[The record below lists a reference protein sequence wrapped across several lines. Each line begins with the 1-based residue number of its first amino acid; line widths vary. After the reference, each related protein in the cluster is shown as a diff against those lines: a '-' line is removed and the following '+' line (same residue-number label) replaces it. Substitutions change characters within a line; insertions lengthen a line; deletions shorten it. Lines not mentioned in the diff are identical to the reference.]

1 MFVRRLVLAIP
12 LLLLLLM
19 VVAFFSSSRLASD
32 PENIMSIGVLGE
44 ASNLNPILSTD
55 ASSSQVSSLIFQSL
69 LTVDEDMNMRGE
81 LAKSWDLS
89 QRTTFFFA
97 TPGEAEAALELL
109 RQSVLLPEG
118 TVLSQEIEFGVP
130 EVRLQLVEPGME
142 QSTLLH
148 NILGDAS
155 PITVFQVALP
165 EGGAAEIRASMAA
178 APLPAGA
185 VRWFNETSRS
195 LEITMVGDAATNEE
209 ALANALQQ
217 AGAKDFTIEAG
228 EAQWFLAEPEVHFY
242 LRPEVRWQDGEPFT
256 SRDVLFTYQAIMN
269 DAVASPRKPDFTL
282 VLEVQTPGEHEVLV
296 RYRQPYAPALN
307 SWRMSIIPAHIL
319 EPHPPA
325 WWAENFNR
333 RPVGTG
339 PFVIGTWR
347 TNEFIRLER
356 NPDYWEQPGPWLD
369 AVVFRVL
376 PDPLTLR
383 LAFETRQVDFWSVDP
398 WAVRSFLDDPRF
410 TVFTSPSSSYTYVGW
425 NLRRP
430 LFQDLQV
437 RRALAHAINVPQM
450 IEFLLYGYG
459 LQSTGIFTP
468 QMWFF
473 DPEVE
478 PLQFDPEKAR
488 TLLAEAGWTPGPDGV
503 LQKDGKRFSFTL
515 ITNNAN
521 EIRRDVSTLI
531 QDDLR
536 RVGIEVQI
544 ELYEWAVFISRYVQ
558 KADFDAIVLGWNLP
572 QDDFDQFQI
581 WHSSQRNPEQLNVVG
596 YANPEVDRLLEEI
609 RQEFNRDRVM
619 ELASALQRQI
629 YEDQPYLFLFVPE
642 GTSVMWEDA
651 YRVCRPLPDGGWIE
665 EPVRM
670 TKAGWSIYLPWF
682 FRPEFTDRLPSNR
695 EINLQPAT
703 TAP

>member
-1 MFVRRLVLAIP
+1 MFIRRLVLAVP
-12 LLLLLLM
+12 LILLLLM
-19 VVAFFSSSRLASD
+19 VAAFFSSSRLSSD
-32 PENIMSIGVLGE
+32 PENIMTIGMLGE

-55 ASSSQVSSLIFQSL
+55 ASSLQVSGLIFQGL
-69 LTVDEDMNMRGE
+69 LTVDEDMNPVGE
-81 LAKSWDLS
+81 LAESWELS
-89 QRTTFFFA
+89 QRTTYFFA
-97 TPGEAEAALELL
+97 TTEEAEAAVELL
-109 RQSVLLPEG
+109 RQSVLLPPG
-118 TVLSQEIEFGVP
+118 AVLSQAEEFGVP
-130 EVRLQLVEPGME
+130 EVRVQLVEPGMDE
-142 QSTLLH
+142 SIQLHHLL
-148 NILGDAS
+148 AEPQ
-155 PITVFQVALP
+155 PIRVFQVTMPDPVA
-165 EGGAAEIRASMAA
+165 EEIRDRLAEAVQ
-178 APLPAGA
+178 PAGA

-195 LEITMVGDAATNEE
+195 LEVTMVGNEE
-209 ALANALQQ
+209 SQEPALRAALRE
-217 AGAKDFTIEAG
+217 AGLAEFEIEPG
-228 EAQWFLAEPEVHFY
+228 EAQDFLAEPEVRFV
-242 LRPEVRWQDGEPFT
+242 LREGIRWQDGEPFT
-256 SRDVLFTYQAIMN
+256 SRDVLFTYRAIMD

-282 VLEVQTPGEHEVLV
+282 VLELQAPGPHEVLV
-296 RYRQPYAPALN
+296 RYRRPYAPALN

-339 PFVIGTWR
+339 PFKIGTWR
-347 TNEFIRLER
+347 TNEFIRLDR
-356 NPDYWEQPGPWLD
+356 NPDYWEAPGPWLD

-383 LAFETRQVDFWSVDP
+383 LAFETRVVDFWSVDP
-398 WAVRSFLDDPRF
+398 WAVRSFVEDPRF

-430 LFQDLQV
+430 LFQDTTV

-450 IEFLLYGYG
+450 IEFLLYGFG
-459 LQSTGIFTP
+459 QQSTGIFTP

-478 PLQFDPEKAR
+478 PLRFDPEKAR
-488 TLLAEAGWTPGPDGV
+488 ALLAEAGWTPGPDGI
-503 LQKDGKRFSFTL
+503 LRKDGERFSFTL

-521 EIRRDVSTLI
+521 EIRRDVATLI

-536 RVGIEVQI
+536 RVGIEVRI

-558 KADFDAIVLGWNLP
+558 RADFDAIVLGWSLP

-609 RQEFNRDRVM
+609 RQEFNRERVLQM
-619 ELASALQRQI
+619 ASQLQRLI

-642 GTSVMWEDA
+642 GTSVMWQDA
-651 YRVCRPLPDGGWIE
+651 YRVCRPLPEGGWIE
-665 EPVRM
+665 EPVRL
-670 TKAGWSIYLPWF
+670 TKAGWSIYLSWF
-682 FRPEFTDRLPSNR
+682 FRPEFADRLPPERRIHLSP
-695 EINLQPAT
+695 EGA
-703 TAP
+703 AP